1 MKYTLGILDEDKDQ
15 IELIETCFQN
25 DFNIVKI
32 NFVESIDHLLNIIKS
47 EKIDV
52 LSIDYKL
59 KDHNSG
65 IPFNGDYFFN
75 ELWDKFGDFPAFV
88 LTQDVDSAKKES
100 KKINPRFVVD
110 KANIHSFIDPKNSNE
125 KNIFVSEL
133 ILEIE
138 VHKNKIE
145 ADAAELKILESIL
158 EKGEELDDKENRYIE
173 LNNKLSKSIS
183 GYEALPHTFFSKE
196 TNDRLDILIQQTE
209 KLLKKLD

>member
-1 MKYTLGILDEDKDQ
+1 MKHTLGVLDEEAEQ
-15 IELIETCFQN
+15 IEIIEAIFE
-25 DFNIVKI
+25 DVFKIVKI
-32 NFVESIDHLLNIIKS
+32 EFASSIEELMDIIKS

-65 IPFNGDYFFN
+65 FPFNGDYFFN

-88 LTQDVDSAKKES
+88 LTQDVDNAKKES

-110 KANIHSFIDPKNSNE
+110 KAQIYSFINPDFAADK
-125 KNIFVSEL
+125 KKFVEEL

-138 VHKNKIE
+138 VHQNNIE
-145 ADAAELKILESIL
+145 EDIAELKTLEVLIENG
-158 EKGEELDDKENRYIE
+158 EKLGDKENRYIE

-183 GYEALPHTFFSKE
+183 GYDAIPQKYFSE
-196 TNDRLDILIQQTE
+196 GTNERLDLLIKQTE
-209 KLLKKLD
+209 ELLKKLN

>member
-1 MKYTLGILDEDKDQ
+1 MKYTLGILDEEAEQ
-15 IELIETCFQN
+15 IETIETIFE
-25 DFNIVKI
+25 DVFKIVKI
-32 NFVESIDHLLNIIKS
+32 EFASSIEELMDRIKS

-65 IPFNGDYFFN
+65 FPFNGDYFFN

-88 LTQDVDSAKKES
+88 LTQDVENAKRES

-110 KANIHSFIDPKNSNE
+110 KALIYSFIDPANTADK
-125 KNIFVSEL
+125 KRFVDEL

-138 VHKNKIE
+138 VHQNNIDE
-145 ADAAELKILESIL
+145 DIAELKALESMIERE
-158 EKGEELDDKENRYIE
+158 EKLGDKENRYIE

-183 GYEALPHTFFSKE
+183 GYDAIPQKYFSE
-196 TNDRLDILIQQTE
+196 GTNERLDILIKHTE
-209 KLLKKLD
+209 ELLNKLN

>member
-1 MKYTLGILDEDKDQ
+1 MKYTLGVLDEEAEQ
-15 IELIETCFQN
+15 IETIEAIFE
-25 DFNIVKI
+25 DVFKIVKI
-32 NFVESIDHLLNIIKS
+32 EFASSIEELMDIIKS

-65 IPFNGDYFFN
+65 FPFNGDYFFN

-88 LTQDVDSAKKES
+88 LTQDVDNAKKES

-110 KANIHSFIDPKNSNE
+110 KEQIYSYINPDYAANK
-125 KNIFVSEL
+125 KKFVEEL

-138 VHKNKIE
+138 VHQNKIE
-145 ADAAELKILESIL
+145 EDIAELKTLEVLIENG
-158 EKGEELDDKENRYIE
+158 EKLVDKENRYIE

-183 GYEALPHTFFSKE
+183 GYDAIPQKYFSE
-196 TNDRLDILIQQTE
+196 GTNERLDFLIKQTE
-209 KLLKKLD
+209 ELLKKLD

>member
-1 MKYTLGILDEDKDQ
+1 MKYTLGVLDEESEQ
-15 IELIETCFQN
+15 IETIEAIFE
-25 DFNIVKI
+25 DVFKIVKI
-32 NFVESIDHLLNIIKS
+32 EFASSIEELMDIIKS

-65 IPFNGDYFFN
+65 FPFNGDYFFN

-88 LTQDVDSAKKES
+88 LTQDVDNAKKES

-110 KANIHSFIDPKNSNE
+110 KAQIYSFINPEYAAHK
-125 KNIFVSEL
+125 KKFVEEL

-138 VHKNKIE
+138 VHQNNIE
-145 ADAAELKILESIL
+145 EDIAELKVLEVLIENG
-158 EKGEELDDKENRYIE
+158 EKLGDKENRYIE

-183 GYEALPHTFFSKE
+183 GYDAIPQKYFSE
-196 TNDRLDILIQQTE
+196 GTNERLDILIKHTE
-209 KLLKKLD
+209 ALLKKLD